1 MNVIDDKNAQ
11 ATSTKTVTTVANVA
25 PTTSFDVSSLTGY
38 TVIVASTSTDS
49 DGTIASYKWSWDVDM
64 PNDTTSSASHTYTE
78 AGTYTISFTV
88 VDNNGVS
95 SGIETFTVT
104 VQTVVPVSAFRATV
118 NKMTVSFD
126 ASSSTKQFGTI
137 TSYVWNFGDTNTITT
152 TTPTTSHTY
161 TTLETFSVVLKIVDN
176 KKA

>member
-1 MNVIDDKNAQ
+1 MNVIDNKNAQ

-25 PTTSFDVSSLTGY
+25 PTASYDVSSLTGY
-38 TVIVASTSTDS
+38 TVNVASTSTDS
-49 DGTIASYKWSWDVDM
+49 DGTIASYKWSWGDDM

-88 VDNNGVS
+88 VDNNEVS

-104 VQTVVPVSAFRATV
+104 VPTVDPVSAFTATI

-126 ASSSTKQFGTI
+126 GSSST
-137 TSYVWNFGDTNTITT
+137 N
-152 TTPTTSHTY
+152 
-161 TTLETFSVVLKIVDN
+161 
-176 KKA
+176 